1 MFGAQVEHGLST
13 LLELLYKSSIPS
25 FIFDFLRDNPQNHTR
40 TMSAEAEKAPEV
52 AKEEEKTSE
61 ELKATKRAAEVSK
74 TELRPAW
81 ALPQKNSYPSQYR
94 GNSGCLQPFLSIR
107 HPYVPLLFSLL
118 RIVPCKS
125 RKLAFFC
132 VNSFKGFLDS
142 RDGSH

>member
-25 FIFDFLRDNPQNHTR
+25 LIFDFHRDNPQNHTR

-81 ALPQKNSYPSQYR
+81 ALPQKNSYPYQYR
-94 GNSGCLQPFLSIR
+94 GDSGCL
-107 HPYVPLLFSLL
+107 
-118 RIVPCKS
+118 
-125 RKLAFFC
+125 
-132 VNSFKGFLDS
+132 
-142 RDGSH
+142 